1 MVYTIDTKVI
11 ALAVKKG
18 SCTETEDPIMP
29 ETVKSRVSTVPALS
43 SKLDPMPRMKL
54 DMSGESVSSAL
65 LETYQQGLLKSYLVV
80 ALWNSSS
87 LIYYSC

>member
-1 MVYTIDTKVI
+1 VVYTIDTKVI

-18 SCTETEDPIMP
+18 SCTETEDPVMP

-43 SKLDPMPRMKL
+43 SKLDPMPRVKL

-65 LETYQQGLLKSYLVV
+65 LETYQQGLKSYLVV